1 MDLKSLFEP
10 RSVAV
15 VGASRQKGKV
25 GYEILTGLIKGGFEG
40 EIYPVN
46 QACEELMGLRCYPTL
61 AAIGKTPGMA
71 VIVVPVKAVAGVMQ
85 ECASLGIKAVIVIT
99 SGFKEVGE
107 EGRKLEEQIVKI
119 ARSGGITMLGP
130 NCLGILSPDHKLNAS
145 FAGLLPRLG
154 KIAYL
159 SQSGSLLAA
168 IIDMASAIDLGFSK
182 LASIGN
188 KAAIDELD
196 LLRFYGQD
204 EQTEVIAGYLETI
217 ADGDAFVREAERI
230 SHDKP
235 ILLMKAGETGAGAEA
250 ASSHTGRLPGI
261 ERARE
266 VVFERAGVIR
276 CWSIKQQFDYASA
289 FANQPLPNGPSVAI
303 IANTGGLG
311 IMAADAIE
319 REGLRLARLQ
329 EATTSGLGRSL
340 PAAANINNPI
350 DVLGDALA
358 DRYEYALGHV
368 LEDPNVDSA
377 LVLLTPHAMT
387 ECERTAQAIVRAS
400 RQDKPIL
407 ACFLGSSRVQE
418 SIHILRKGRI
428 PCYDSPEAAVR
439 VLRVMSEYARWR
451 SRPKRVIRLFPVNR
465 RKVEKIV
472 ERRLRTGGRELG
484 ELEAKETLEA
494 YGFVTP
500 QSLLATSPEQAVSF
514 ADQIGY
520 PVVLKIWSPDIIHKS
535 EVGGVRLGLMTPQEV
550 MDGFDLMMY
559 RIPKKRPDAEILG
572 VLVQEMCKRGREVVL
587 GMHRDPHYGPLM
599 MFGAG
604 GSMVEV
610 LEDAAFYLAPLTAD
624 EAREMLKSSRTY
636 RALLGDQARE
646 GVDVDAIGEGLQRL
660 SQLATE
666 FPQIQKIDIN
676 PYMVGRQGTVPIAV
690 DARIIVDQPT

>member
-1 MDLKSLFEP
+1 MDLTSLFEP

-25 GYEILTGLIKGGFEG
+25 GYEILTGLVNGGFEG
-40 EIYPVN
+40 QIYSVN
-46 QACEELMGLRCYPTL
+46 KSCDELMGLRCYGDL
-61 AAIGKTPGMA
+61 REIGQTPDLV
-71 VIVVPVKAVAGVMQ
+71 VIVVPSQAVLGVMQ
-85 ECASLGIKAVIVIT
+85 QCSALGVKTVIVIT
-99 SGFKEVGE
+99 SGFKEAGP

-119 ARSGGITMLGP
+119 ARTGGMTLLGP
-130 NCLGILSPDHKLNAS
+130 NCLGVLSPANKLNAS
-145 FAGLLPRLG
+145 FAGMLPKLG

-168 IIDMASAIDLGFSK
+168 IIDMAGAIDLGFSK

-188 KAAIDELD
+188 KAILDELD
-196 LLRFYGQD
+196 LLRYYGQD

-276 CWSIKQQFDYASA
+276 CGSIKQQFDYASA
-289 FANQPLPNGPSVAI
+289 FANQPLPKGPGVAI

-319 REGLRLARLQ
+319 REGLQLARLE
-329 EATTSGLGRSL
+329 EATTDALRSSL
-340 PAAANINNPI
+340 PSSANIHNPI

-358 DRYEYALGHV
+358 DRYEYALDHI
-368 LEDPNVDSA
+368 LRDPNVESV

-387 ECERTAQAIVRAS
+387 ECDRTAEAIVRAA
-400 RQDKPIL
+400 RHDKPIL
-407 ACFLGSSRVQE
+407 ACFLGSSRVETAIQV
-418 SIHILRKGRI
+418 LRKGRI
-428 PCYDSPEAAVR
+428 PCYDSPESAVR
-439 VLRVMSEYARWR
+439 VLKAMADYSRWR
-451 SRPKRVIRLFPVNR
+451 NRPKRVIRLFPVNR

-472 ERRLRTGGRELG
+472 ERRLRTGERELG

-559 RIPKKRPDAEILG
+559 RIPKKRRDAEILG

-587 GMHRDPHYGPLM
+587 GMHRDVHYGPLM

-624 EAREMLKSSRTY
+624 EAREMLKGSRTY
-636 RALLGDQARE
+636 RALLGDHGHE
-646 GVDVDAIGEGLQRL
+646 GVDIDAIGEGLQRL

-666 FPQIQKIDIN
+666 FPQIQEIDIN
-676 PYMVGRQGTVPIAV
+676 PYMVGRQGTTPIAV